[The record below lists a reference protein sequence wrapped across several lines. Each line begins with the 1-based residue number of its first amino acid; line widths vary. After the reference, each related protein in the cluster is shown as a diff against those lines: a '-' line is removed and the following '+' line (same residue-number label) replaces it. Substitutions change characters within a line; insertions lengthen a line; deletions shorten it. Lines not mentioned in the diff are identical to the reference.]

1 MSMSIIYFIEFKYF
15 FSLKF
20 DVSNFWKTQSFVYP
34 KLMIS
39 TKYVSVNKISKM
51 IWLLL
56 ICF

>member
-1 MSMSIIYFIEFKYF
+1 MKLLLFQKMSMSVIYFIEFKYF

-39 TKYVSVNKISKM
+39 TKYVSVNK
-51 IWLLL
+51 
-56 ICF
+56 